1 MGKWI
6 YECTPARAQWYAQ
19 IDQQTTD
26 SLNNMNRLKTVTL
39 KVAAPKV
46 RNPVIAALAGQQLMP
61 AAGVHRRT
69 RRAERRAAKMS
80 LQRSLRSQNNEPEE
94 SCDA

>member
-6 YECTPARAQWYAQ
+6 YECTPARALWYAQ

-26 SLNNMNRLKTVTL
+26 SLNNMNRPKTVAF

-80 LQRSLRSQNNEPEE
+80 LQKALTRSVNLEND
-94 SCDA
+94 DA